1 MWTRNFFMTRV
12 KFAYLPD
19 KVSSSFSQF
28 KLSQAKIF
36 KNQKNKSLS
45 SRICYQQSTQA
56 QVAQIWSAEPKS
68 VWHVGQSRSSWG
80 QPITRVPKVKYHAR
94 IYPLT
99 NSERANHERNCKQKA
114 YATKTTMKRCIQALQ
129 TSSLICQIKANFPGA
144 EFQVKEIEK

>member
-1 MWTRNFFMTRV
+1 MTCGPV
-12 KFAYLPD
+12 TI
-19 KVSSSFSQF
+19 
-28 KLSQAKIF
+28 KLSA
-36 KNQKNKSLS
+36 
-45 SRICYQQSTQA
+45 
-56 QVAQIWSAEPKS
+56 
-68 VWHVGQSRSSWG
+68 SWG

-129 TSSLICQIKANFPGA
+129 TSSLIYQMKANFPGA